1 LLNSQSA
8 KKKFD
13 GNAAEMKKFVEDI
26 TKNISTS
33 TAAVEAVKETGSI
46 MIYTDLVIE
55 AIVENLAVYDLITQ
69 QAKAVQVIG

>member
-46 MIYTDLVIE
+46 
-55 AIVENLAVYDLITQ
+55 
-69 QAKAVQVIG
+69 